1 MLIEHGLY
9 VTRGTANG
17 GVYERPLEAAR
28 LEERILFS
36 ASAMAPVAAEL
47 ADAGDALTSALVSIG
62 DAATIQTD
70 QGGLTDQQ
78 FLDLVADTLLPGPS
92 LSPGAQGGDSP
103 TVDDPAT
110 VDDAATNAQ
119 NSIVNPTLD
128 SKTEL
133 VFVDTAIVDYE
144 AIVNDIRLS
153 ARQTRAV
160 QVVLLDATQDGL
172 KQINLYMSGVTQTV
186 DTVHFITQGTDR
198 ALKLGSTWIDVNS
211 LASNQNEFE
220 QWRDVLSP
228 DADLVFYGA
237 DLQNSVDGQR
247 LLTELSSL
255 TRSHVSVSGNP
266 SDFSDPG
273 LSTAS
278 NALNARNVIL
288 VDRNLDDS
296 DLLIDAARSG
306 SIVFAYDGT
315 SESALSVLDRVAQ
328 WAQQNQTEIQSL
340 SILSH
345 GTSGGF
351 ELGNQWI
358 TTSSLTN
365 TADDWTQ
372 ISQYFVEDADI
383 YILGCNVGAY
393 NRLGQQL
400 VDQLAIL
407 TRTDVFASS
416 DITGVG
422 GDWLLELGSA
432 GNPAPEN
439 AVLANVFNLDQLK
452 SANVSLAWYNA
463 SWNYRQTVTINES
476 MVTGTSNLSNFAVL
490 VSVTNP
496 GLKTTANGGNVG
508 QADGGDFVFTSSD
521 GTTKLDHQIESYDA
535 TTGTLLAWVEVPT
548 LSHNVNTSLYLYYG
562 NAAAADQWNAAGTWE
577 TNYKGVWHLGSDY
590 LDSTAT
596 NNDGTNSGSTNFA
609 TAKIGSGDNFDG
621 ISDYVSTTSSEA
633 KTADDFTIS
642 LWFNADATDFAHH
655 LIWQGE
661 TGGNGFGNPF
671 PGQQEMHISLGN
683 VLAGPVSD
691 VLTFFLGDT
700 NEVTGNLNITTAFT
714 DVTGWHHVS
723 VVVSGMNTT
732 PSATMYLDGVDVGS
746 DTGTL
751 GLTSRTAWDS
761 PLRFGG
767 PSAVQRHYDG
777 GLDEIR
783 LATTTR
789 SADWIATEHNNQ
801 NAPATYVSISGEEG
815 SPIITSNGGGA
826 TASVSVSENATGVT
840 TVTAADPGAPPQTL
854 VYSISGGMDAAKF
867 TIDSGTGVLTFVS
880 APNYES
886 PADSG
891 ANNVYEVI
899 VQVSD
904 GTLTDAQFIAVTV
917 TNVNENPI
925 AVDDS
930 YSGFYQGDISE
941 SDPPGVLIND
951 SDPDGDALTVSL
963 VSGPAYA
970 TTFTLNADG
979 SFSYLHDGSENFS
992 DSFVYSV
999 SDGLGGTATATASIA
1014 ITPVND
1020 DPVLVDGGTE
1030 SLSEGGTTTPF
1041 LGIGTVTD
1049 PDSPDFDGGGLLATI
1064 TSGIESGDVLTLANV
1079 GGVTI
1084 SGTDVLV
1091 GGITVGTVFGGAA
1104 GVSLTITFNSDAT
1117 LARIQSV
1124 YQAVALNSV
1133 VDNPVLGMRTISVTV
1148 EDGDGGTSNT
1158 GTGIVDFNTA
1168 VNDVPTVTPSGPL
1181 TIAEDTSGVVSL
1193 SVTDPD
1199 ANGNSL
1205 KVTLSL
1211 SNSSGTI
1218 SLGSTS
1224 GLTFSVG
1231 DGSLDTTM
1239 SFTGTLADLNN
1250 ALASITYTPTTGFN
1264 GAETLLYTINDQGNT
1279 GGGGAQEATG
1289 GISITVD
1296 SENDAPVLAG
1306 ANNLT
1311 AIDEDNIFNNG
1322 TLVSDLIAGHV
1333 TDPDPG
1339 AVFGIAV
1346 TAVSTSN
1353 GAWQYTVDN
1362 GSNWLSFGAVS
1373 ASSAR
1378 LLSADAL
1385 TRVRFVPNSNY
1396 NGTVNNGIAFAAWDG
1411 TSGVAG
1417 GTASIAS
1424 VTHIDQFNTTSY
1436 SNNNGTGNWSGSWVE
1451 TDNGG
1456 GGASGGFIRVNSGA
1470 LEVKSDRL
1478 SDNIYRQVDLS
1489 AANLAVLSFSYQNSI
1504 SGGDGDVVR
1513 LQISSNGGAS
1523 YSDLAVF
1530 SSGCYTGSG
1539 NLSFDITS
1547 YASINTRVRM
1557 IVTAVD
1563 QTRPV
1568 EFDNFQIS
1576 SSTLTGGTTA
1586 FSTTTASSSVVV
1598 NAVNDEQVFVPGPGQ
1613 SFAEGSAN
1621 NTVTTDTLLT
1631 TDTDNSDHELV
1642 YTLSILPTHGVLKVN
1657 GVTLG
1662 VSDTFTQAQ
1671 VNAGQLTYDH
1681 DGSEGD
1687 TDSFS
1692 FSVDDG
1698 LGADTGVLVNFQ
1710 INAVND
1716 NNPIIVSNGAGATAG
1731 ISVSENATTV
1741 TTVQATDADLPAESI
1756 TYSIVSDVDS
1766 MDAAKFSINSATG
1779 VLTFITAPDFEAPT
1793 DSDGNNSYIV
1803 KVQATDGATTD
1814 TQLITITVTDV
1825 VSLFEVTTVSD
1836 VDDSGLGASYTIEQL
1851 HAAGGGAD
1859 GKISLREAIIAA
1871 NSTAGLDTIT
1881 FSISGTGPHTIS
1893 LATALPQITQAV
1905 IIDGWSEPDFTG
1917 TPVIQLDGSAAPVG
1931 ADGLWI
1937 SGGGSTV
1944 RGLIISGFNDRG
1956 ISLTGG
1962 GGNTIVGNWIG
1973 IDTVGTAA
1981 EGNGTGIFIS
1991 STGNLIGG
1999 TTTATRNVIS
2009 GNTVSNIGISGASA
2023 VSNVISGN
2031 YIGTSADGMAAI
2043 ASAGNGISISGGAVG
2058 NQIGGSSAT
2067 AGNVIAGF
2075 GNIGI
2080 ELTSGAHGNAI
2091 QGNLLGVN
2099 ATASGVLT
2107 SGGIGITLNSV
2118 SNTLIG
2124 GSTAGQG
2131 NTFGGFA
2138 NTAVWILGGGT
2149 SIAVQGNFFGTDVTQ
2164 SASYANGA
2172 AIDIWNATSS
2182 TIGGTVAGAGNIIA
2196 HSTGSAIKVMSP
2208 STGISILGNSLYSN
2222 SGIGIDL
2229 AADGVTANDAND
2241 SDTGANRLCNFPV
2254 ITMAARSGVTVRVEG
2269 TLKAEASTAY
2279 RIEIFANAVGLEHS
2293 SGYGA
2298 GQRYLGFVTVTT
2310 DAAGSA
2316 TFSTDII
2323 AAVLVG
2329 ETVSATAT
2337 DAVGN
2342 TSELGAHRV
2351 IVTPV
2356 PVLDLDADDSS
2367 GETGADFIASFVED
2381 GSPVNVVDADA
2392 IAFDTDTSDLNKLT
2406 VTITNLID
2414 GSSEILTADTSG
2426 TSLNASYASG
2436 VLTITGAASESDYQR
2451 VLRTITYDNTSQN
2464 ADNTT
2469 RILTITV
2476 EDGVFASNTAISRI
2490 QVLTS
2495 NDAPTIQ
2502 SNALTIAESG
2512 TVILTAADLL
2522 STDAEQSAAQL
2533 TYTISG
2539 VSGGQFEFLANA
2551 GVAITSFTQAD
2562 INSGSVR
2569 FVHDGNEAA
2578 PSYDVTVSDGLLS
2591 NGPQSASVTFTGVN
2605 DSPVMNSAT
2614 FSVVENSTLGTTVGF
2629 ATSTDSDAGD
2639 TRNYSILSGNING
2652 AFGINAGSG
2661 EIVVLNPAALDFET
2675 ITTFTL
2681 TVEVSD
2687 AVGASSTAV
2696 VTINVTNISDN
2707 STSAISDIDATSE
2720 LIAENSTNGTIVGI
2734 TALATDADASDT
2746 ISYTLTDAAGGRF
2759 AIDSVTGVVTV
2770 ANGAAL
2776 DYETSISQNITVRAT
2791 STDGSFSTRT
2801 FLIQLTDVNESG
2813 VSAIS
2818 DINASANTVAEN
2830 SSNGTTVGY
2839 TAFAADPDSTD
2850 TISYTLDD
2858 TAGGRFAIDSV
2869 TGIVTVANG
2878 LLLDREAAFSHT
2890 IIVRVTSTDGSIAVL
2905 SVDISLID
2913 VNEFA
2918 IIAPA
2923 DLDAAANTVAEL
2935 SLQGTLTGIT
2945 VSASDADATT
2955 NAIAYTLDD
2964 TAGGRFQINSVTGV
2978 ITVGATAIDYETA
2991 TSYSLMA
2998 RATSAD
3004 GSSKTLLITIN
3015 VTDVNESGASAITDT
3030 NAAAN
3035 QVLENAVS
3043 GTVTGITAH
3052 ATDPDGTDSIIYSLD
3067 NNAGGRF
3074 RIDSLTGVV
3083 TVANGTLLDRETAAS
3098 HSIIIRATSTDSSSS
3113 TQTFI
3118 VNLGDVD
3125 EFDVSPITDSN
3136 LGIDGVNE
3144 NAVNGTTIGVTA
3156 NAFDSDVSSNT
3167 ITWSLDDNAGGRFAI
3182 NSASGIVTVANG
3194 TLLDAETATSHTIVV
3209 RATSADSSFATRSFV
3224 IVINDLNE
3232 FGISAVTDSDATLN
3246 AVDENAA
3253 TGTIVGI
3260 TASATDDDTGTNG
3273 ITYVLTNNAGGR
3285 FAIDSTTG
3293 IVRVADGT
3301 LLNRESLA
3309 SHNITVRALSADGTF
3324 STQTFSV
3331 AINDVNEFS
3340 ITSIADSNAAANVLN
3355 ENSANGTVVGI
3366 TAAASDADA
3375 TTNVILYSLDDDAGG
3390 RFQINA
3396 NTGVITV
3403 ADGTLL
3409 DFESSASHTIIVRA
3423 TSADSSASTQTFVIS
3438 LLDTNDAP
3446 PVITPGQQF
3455 NVSELA
3461 SVGTV
3466 FGTVAAVDPDG
3477 VGTLQNWTIVSGNT
3491 DGIFA
3496 INPATGALRI
3506 SNTAL
3511 LNFETTTTYTLTLS
3525 VGDGSATSLPQ
3536 TVLVRVMDGN
3546 ERPTFGVP
3554 IPMSI
3559 DENSES
3565 GTTVGSVSAS
3575 DVDAGDVQTYAI
3587 IGSTPVSPFAI
3598 DAATGVIR
3606 VADSSL
3612 LDFESRQSITLQI
3625 QVTDV
3630 GGLTATT
3637 SMVISLNDVNE
3648 TPSLINL
3655 AGGTVQENR
3664 GAGTFVGQLS
3674 AVDPDAGEVL
3684 TWTLADDANGMFV
3697 VNSTTGRIDVAAGA
3711 VLNFEQ
3717 TAAYGIAVEV
3727 TDSGGLTHLQTF
3739 TIRLLDVND
3748 APIAASDL
3756 IPGIQLTGIE
3766 VLTPGLLLNDFDED
3780 GNTLQAV
3787 MLSTTAN
3794 GVLVLRANGSLL
3806 YSPNGVFSGVDTF
3819 VYYVTDGF
3827 ANSAPVTV
3835 TINVAAAVGGS
3846 PAGSSGS
3853 SVGTSDSTTGS
3864 SVGDTTTDSTDSSA
3878 DGGDEITVVTTTQF
3892 FAAPAAP
3899 ADRSDKVATP
3909 TATVAE
3915 TITES
3920 GPSAS
3925 NNENVAITGELIAS
3939 VFVSDFFVNTR
3950 SERIKSITSELA
3962 QAAVFGGMMMDT
3974 GVHNALVSLNFFTID
3989 RLIQR
3994 IDEPTISEREEL
4006 AGKVAVGSAAVVTTS
4021 LSVGYV
4027 IWILRGGSLLTTFMS
4042 ALPAWQAFDP
4052 LPVLQSFHKATDDDD
4067 DDTLLSIATR
4077 KTVDSLKK
4085 ISKS

>member
-1 MLIEHGLY
+1 MSLRDFIRQTKMLIEHGLY

-47 ADAGDALTSALVSIG
+47 ASAGDALTSALVSMG
-62 DAATIQTD
+62 DDPSASSD
-70 QGGLTDQQ
+70 SGVLSDGQ
-78 FLDLVADTLLPGPS
+78 FLDLIADAILPQSTLQPQS
-92 LSPGAQGGDSP
+92 DS
-103 TVDDPAT
+103 TTNGEDTTSTDDPAT
-110 VDDAATNAQ
+110 NITTDNENQRV
-119 NSIVNPTLD
+119 
-128 SKTEL
+128 EL
-133 VFVDTAIVDYE
+133 VFVDTGIANYE
-144 AIVNDIRLS
+144 TIVNDIRVAS
-153 ARQTRAV
+153 QPTRAI

-172 KQINLYMSGVTQTV
+172 KQINLYMSGMTQTV
-186 DTVHFITQGTDR
+186 DTVHFITHGTDR
-198 ALKLGSTWIDVNS
+198 ALKLGSTWIDIGS
-211 LASNQNEFE
+211 LASHQTDIE
-220 QWRDVLSP
+220 QWRNVLTP
-228 DADLVFYGA
+228 NADLVFYGG
-237 DLQNSVDGQR
+237 DLVDSAEGQQ
-247 LLTELSSL
+247 LLKELSSVTNCAVVDGGSL
-255 TRSHVSVSGNP
+255 
-266 SDFSDPG
+266 SDLAEPF
-273 LSTAS
+273 LSTS
-278 NALNARNVIL
+278 PNAYKARNVIL

-306 SIVFAYDGT
+306 SVVFAYDGT

-345 GTSGGF
+345 GISGGF

-358 TTSSLTN
+358 TTSSLIS
-365 TADDWTQ
+365 TADGWKQ

-383 YILGCNVGAY
+383 YILGCNVGAE
-393 NRLGQQL
+393 NRQGQQL

-432 GNPAPEN
+432 GNPPPEN
-439 AVLANVFNLDQLK
+439 AVLANVFNVDQLK

-463 SWNYRQTVTINES
+463 NWNYRQTVTINES

-490 VSVTNP
+490 VSVTDP

-521 GTTKLDHQIESYDA
+521 GTTKLDYQIESYDA

-562 NAAAADQWNAAGTWE
+562 NAAAANQWNAAGTWE

-596 NNDGTNSGSTNFA
+596 SNDGTNSGSTNFA

-642 LWFNADATDFAHH
+642 LWFNADATNFSRT
-655 LIWQGE
+655 LIWQGVS
-661 TGGNGFGNPF
+661 TGNGFGD
-671 PGQQEMHISLGN
+671 PGFGGHPEMNISLGSVN
-683 VLAGPVSD
+683 TAGTTFSNN
-691 VLTFFLGDT
+691 LSFFLGRDAADS
-700 NEVTGNLNITTAFT
+700 NAINISTAFT
-714 DVTGWHHVS
+714 DTAGWHHV
-723 VVVSGMNTT
+723 VVIVSNMSTSPT
-732 PSATMYLDGVDVGS
+732 ATMYLDGSSVGT
-746 DTGTL
+746 DTGTTTE
-751 GLTSRTAWDS
+751 TSRTSWNTDM
-761 PLRFGG
+761 RFGRPG
-767 PSAVQRHYDG
+767 AAERYYDG
-777 GLDEIR
+777 GLDEVR

-789 SADWIATEHNNQ
+789 TADWVLTEYNNQ
-801 NAPATYVSISGEEG
+801 NNPGTYVTLTSEEG
-815 SPIITSNGGGA
+815 APLITSNGGGA

-854 VYSISGGMDAAKF
+854 VYSISGGVDAAKF
-867 TIDSGTGVLTFVS
+867 TIDSGTGELTFVS

-886 PADSG
+886 PTDSG

-925 AVDDS
+925 AVADS
-930 YSGFYQGDISE
+930 YSGFYQGDTSA
-941 SDPPGVLIND
+941 SGAPGVLIND

-963 VSGPAYA
+963 VNGPAYA

-979 SFSYLHDGSENFS
+979 SFSYLHDGSENFA
-992 DSFVYSV
+992 DIFVYSV
-999 SDGLGGTATATASIA
+999 SDGLGGTATAAVSIA

-1020 DPVLVDGGTE
+1020 DPVLIDGGTE

-1049 PDSPDFDGGGLLATI
+1049 PDSPDFDGGELLATI
-1064 TSGIESGDVLTLANV
+1064 TSGMESGDVLALANV
-1079 GGVTI
+1079 GGVTT

-1091 GGITVGTVFGGAA
+1091 GGIAVGTVFGGAA
-1104 GVSLTITFNSDAT
+1104 GVPMIVTFNANAT
-1117 LARIQSV
+1117 LARV
-1124 YQAVALNSV
+1124 QAVYESVALTSN
-1133 VDNPVLGMRTISVTV
+1133 VDVPVLGIRTISVTV
-1148 EDGDGGTSNT
+1148 TDGDGGTSNT
-1158 GTGIVDFNTA
+1158 ATGIVDFDTA
-1168 VNDVPTVTPSGPL
+1168 INDTPVVTPSAPL
-1181 TIAEDTSGVVSL
+1181 IVPEDTSGIISL
-1193 SVTDPD
+1193 FVTDPD
-1199 ANGNSL
+1199 AGSGSL
-1205 KVTLSL
+1205 KVTLNL
-1211 SNSSGTI
+1211 SNASGTI
-1218 SLGSTS
+1218 TLGSTT
-1224 GLTFSVG
+1224 GLSFSVG
-1231 DGSLDTTM
+1231 DGTQDTSM
-1239 SFTGTLADLNN
+1239 SFTGTLTDLNN
-1250 ALASITYTPTTGFN
+1250 ALSSITYSPTTGFN
-1264 GAETLLYTINDQGNT
+1264 GADALQYAIDDQGNS
-1279 GGGGAQEATG
+1279 GSGGAQTADG
-1289 GISITVD
+1289 NVSITVD
-1296 SENDAPVLAG
+1296 SENDAPALSG

-1311 AIDEDNIFNNG
+1311 AIDEDDVFNNG
-1322 TLVSDLIAGHV
+1322 TLVSDLISGQV
-1333 TDPDPG
+1333 TDPDPS
-1339 AVFGIAV
+1339 AAYGIAV
-1346 TAVSTSN
+1346 TAVNNSN
-1353 GAWQYTVDN
+1353 GTWQYTINN
-1362 GSNWLSFGAVS
+1362 GSNWLSFGGVS
-1373 ASSAR
+1373 ASTAR
-1378 LLSADAL
+1378 LLTADAM
-1385 TRVRFVPNSNY
+1385 TRVRFVPNANY
-1396 NGTVNNGIAFAAWDG
+1396 NGTVNDGITFAAWDG

-1417 GTASIAS
+1417 STANIAP
-1424 VTHIDQFNTTSY
+1424 TTYLDQFNTTSY
-1436 SNNNGTGNWSGSWVE
+1436 LNSNGTGLWTSSWVE
-1451 TDNGG
+1451 TDNNG
-1456 GGASGGFIRVNSGA
+1456 GGASSGLIRINSGV
-1470 LEVKSDRL
+1470 LEVKSDR
-1478 SDNIYRQVDLS
+1478 SNDNVYRQVDLS
-1489 AANLAVLSFSYQNSI
+1489 SATSASVSFSYQNSI
-1504 SGGDGDVVR
+1504 GVGDGDVVR
-1513 LQISSNGGAS
+1513 FQVSGNGGAS
-1523 YSDLAVF
+1523 YTDLATF
-1530 SSGCYTGSG
+1530 DSGTNTGSG
-1539 NLSFDITS
+1539 TLSFDITS
-1547 YASINTRVRM
+1547 SISSNTRIRM
-1557 IVTAVD
+1557 IVTSVD
-1563 QTRPV
+1563 QTKTV
-1568 EFDNFQIS
+1568 AFDDILITATS
-1576 SSTLTGGTTA
+1576 SLTGGTTA
-1586 FSTTTASSSVVV
+1586 FSTATASSSLIV
-1598 NAVNDEQVFVPGPGQ
+1598 NSVNDEQVFVAGPGQ
-1613 SFAEGSAN
+1613 NFAEGSTGN
-1621 NTVTTDTLLT
+1621 VVTTDTLLT
-1631 TDTDNSDHELV
+1631 TDVDNSDNELV
-1642 YTLSILPTHGVLKVN
+1642 YTLSILPAQGVLKLN
-1657 GVTLG
+1657 GFTLG
-1662 VSDTFTQAQ
+1662 SGDTFTQAQ

-1681 DGSEGD
+1681 DGTEGA

-1710 INAVND
+1710 INGVND
-1716 NNPIIVSNGAGATAG
+1716 NSPVITSNGAGPATG
-1731 ISVSENATTV
+1731 ISVSENSTAV
-1741 TTVQATDADLPAESI
+1741 TTVQATDTDLPAELI

-1766 MDAAKFSINSATG
+1766 ADAARFVIDSATG
-1779 VLTFITAPDFEAPT
+1779 VLKFAANPDFESPT
-1793 DSDGNNSYIV
+1793 DSNGDNVYVV
-1803 KVQATDGATTD
+1803 KVQASDGTNTD
-1814 TQLITITVTDV
+1814 TQLISVTVTDV
-1825 VSLFEVTTVSD
+1825 TSLLEVTTISD
-1836 VDDSGLGASYTIEQL
+1836 IDDSGLGTSYTIEQL

-1859 GKISLREAIIAA
+1859 GEISLREAIVAA

-1881 FSISGTGPHTIS
+1881 FNISGAGPHTIS
-1893 LATALPQITQAV
+1893 LAAALPEITQAIV
-1905 IIDGWSEPDFTG
+1905 IDGWSEPDFAG
-1917 TPVIQLDGSAAPVG
+1917 TPVIQLDGSAAPAG

-1937 SGGGSTV
+1937 SSGGSTV

-1962 GGNTIVGNWIG
+1962 GGNTIVGNRIG
-1973 IDTVGTAA
+1973 TNTDGTAA
-1981 EGNGTGIFIS
+1981 DGNGTGIFIS
-1991 STGNLIGG
+1991 SSGNTIGG

-2009 GNTVSNIGISGASA
+2009 GNTAGNIAISGAFA

-2031 YIGTSADGMAAI
+2031 YIGTSEDGMSAI
-2043 ASAGNGISISGGAVG
+2043 ASAGNGITLSGGAVG
-2058 NQIGGSSAT
+2058 NQIGGSGS
-2067 AGNVIAGF
+2067 AGNVISGF

-2080 ELTSGAHGNAI
+2080 EVTFGSHGNAI

-2107 SGGIGITLNSV
+2107 SGAVGITLNSV

-2124 GSTAGQG
+2124 GTAAGEG

-2138 NTAVWILGGGT
+2138 NTAIWILGGGT
-2149 SIAVQGNFFGTDVTQ
+2149 SISVQGNFFGTDATQ
-2164 SASYANGA
+2164 TASYANGTA
-2172 AIDIWNATSS
+2172 VDIWNATSS

-2229 AADGVTANDAND
+2229 SADGVTVNDADD
-2241 SDTGANRLCNFPV
+2241 SDTGANRLSNFPV
-2254 ITMAARSGVTVRVEG
+2254 ITMAARSGTTVRVEG
-2269 TLKAEASTAY
+2269 TLKAEASTVY

-2316 TFSTDII
+2316 TFSSDIT

-2337 DAVGN
+2337 DAAGN
-2342 TSELGAHRV
+2342 TSEFGANRV
-2351 IVTPV
+2351 IVMPV
-2356 PVLDLDADDSS
+2356 PVIDLDSDDSS

-2392 IAFDTDTSDLNKLT
+2392 IAFDTDTSNLNKLT

-2414 GSSEILTADTSG
+2414 GSNEILTADTSG
-2426 TSLNASYASG
+2426 TSLNASYVGG
-2436 VLTITGAASESDYQR
+2436 VLTITGTASESDYQQ

-2464 ADNTT
+2464 ADTTT

-2476 EDGVFASNTAISRI
+2476 EDGVFVSNTATSRI
-2490 QVLTS
+2490 QILTS

-2502 SNALTIAESG
+2502 ANALTIAEGG
-2512 TVILTAADLL
+2512 TVIITAADLL
-2522 STDAEQSAAQL
+2522 STDAEQSVAQL

-2539 VSGGQFEFLANA
+2539 VSGGRFEFVANA

-2562 INSGSVR
+2562 INSGAVR

-2591 NGPQSASVTFTGVN
+2591 NGPQSVLVTFTGAN
-2605 DSPVMNSAT
+2605 DAPVMNSAT

-2629 ATSTDSDAGD
+2629 ATSTDSDVGD
-2639 TRNYSILSGNING
+2639 TRNYSILSGNISG

-2675 ITTFTL
+2675 ITSFSL
-2681 TVEVSD
+2681 TIQVSD
-2687 AVGASSTAV
+2687 AAGASSTAV
-2696 VTINVTNISDN
+2696 VTINVTNVGDN
-2707 STSAISDIDATSE
+2707 SISALSDTDATNE
-2720 LIAENSTNGTIVGI
+2720 IVAENSTNGANVGI
-2734 TALATDADASDT
+2734 TALATDADAADS
-2746 ISYTLTDAAGGRF
+2746 ISYSLTDDAGGRF

-2776 DYETSISQNITVRAT
+2776 DYETGTSHNITVRAT

-2818 DINASANTVAEN
+2818 DMNASVNTVAEN

-2850 TISYTLDD
+2850 AIFYTLDD
-2858 TAGGRFAIDSV
+2858 NAGGRFAIDTF

-2878 LLLDREAAFSHT
+2878 LLLDREAAAAHT
-2890 IIVRVTSTDGSIAVL
+2890 IIVRATSTDGSIAVL

-2913 VNEFA
+2913 VNEFS
-2918 IIAPA
+2918 ISAPT

-2955 NAIAYTLDD
+2955 NAITYSLDNS
-2964 TAGGRFQINSVTGV
+2964 AGGRFQVDSVTGV
-2978 ITVGATAIDYETA
+2978 ITVGATASDYETA
-2991 TSYSLMA
+2991 TSYSVMA

-3004 GSSKTLLITIN
+3004 GSSRTLLITIN
-3015 VTDVNESGASAITDT
+3015 ITDVNESGTSAVTDT
-3030 NAAAN
+3030 DPAVN
-3035 QVLENAVS
+3035 QVLENAVT
-3043 GTVTGITAH
+3043 GTLTGITAH
-3052 ATDPDGTDSIIYSLD
+3052 ATDPDGTDTITYSLD

-3074 RIDSLTGVV
+3074 QIDSVSGVV
-3083 TVANGTLLDRETAAS
+3083 SVADGTLLDRELAAS
-3098 HSIIIRATSTDSSSS
+3098 HSIIIRATSTDSSFS

-3125 EFDVSPITDSN
+3125 EFDVSAITDSN
-3136 LGIDGVNE
+3136 VSVDGVIE
-3144 NAVNGTTIGVTA
+3144 NSANGTIVGITA

-3167 ITWSLDDNAGGRFAI
+3167 ITWSLDDNAGGRFQI
-3182 NSASGIVTVANG
+3182 GASTGIVTVANG
-3194 TLLDAETATSHTIVV
+3194 A
-3209 RATSADSSFATRSFV
+3209 
-3224 IVINDLNE
+3224 
-3232 FGISAVTDSDATLN
+3232 
-3246 AVDENAA
+3246 
-3253 TGTIVGI
+3253 
-3260 TASATDDDTGTNG
+3260 
-3273 ITYVLTNNAGGR
+3273 
-3285 FAIDSTTG
+3285 
-3293 IVRVADGT
+3293 
-3301 LLNRESLA
+3301 
-3309 SHNITVRALSADGTF
+3309 
-3324 STQTFSV
+3324 
-3331 AINDVNEFS
+3331 
-3340 ITSIADSNAAANVLN
+3340 
-3355 ENSANGTVVGI
+3355 
-3366 TAAASDADA
+3366 
-3375 TTNVILYSLDDDAGG
+3375 
-3390 RFQINA
+3390 
-3396 NTGVITV
+3396 
-3403 ADGTLL
+3403 LL
-3409 DFESSASHTIIVRA
+3409 DFETSANHTIIVRA
-3423 TSADSSASTQTFVIS
+3423 TSADTSSSTQTFLIS

-3461 SVGTV
+3461 GVGTV

-3477 VGTLQNWTIVSGNT
+3477 VGTLQGWTIVSGNT
-3491 DGIFA
+3491 DGVFA
-3496 INPATGALRI
+3496 INPTTGALRI
-3506 SNTAL
+3506 TNSAM
-3511 LNFETTTTYTLTLS
+3511 LNFETTATYTLTLS
-3525 VGDGSATSLPQ
+3525 VGDGTATSLPQ
-3536 TVLVRVMDGN
+3536 TVLIRIMDGN
-3546 ERPTFGVP
+3546 EAPVSIVPTP
-3554 IPMSI
+3554 LSI
-3559 DENSES
+3559 DENTAA
-3565 GTTVGSVSAS
+3565 GTIVGSVSAS
-3575 DVDAGDVQTYAI
+3575 DVDAGDVLSYAI
-3587 IGSTPVSPFAI
+3587 MGSITASPFAI

-3612 LDFESRQSITLQI
+3612 LDFEARQSITLQI

-3637 SMVISLNDVNE
+3637 SVVISLNDVNE
-3648 TPSLINL
+3648 IPSLINL

-3684 TWTLADDANGMFV
+3684 TWTLVDDANGTFV
-3697 VNSTTGRIDVAAGA
+3697 VNSSTGRIDVAAGA

-3717 TAAYGIAVEV
+3717 MAAYGIAVDV
-3727 TDSGGLTHLQTF
+3727 TDSGGLTHQQTF

-3780 GNTLQAV
+3780 GDALQAV
-3787 MLSTTAN
+3787 LVSTTAN
-3794 GVLVLRANGSLL
+3794 GVLVLRADGSLL
-3806 YSPNGVFSGVDTF
+3806 YSPNGVFSGIDTF

-3846 PAGSSGS
+3846 PGGSSGS
-3853 SVGTSDSTTGS
+3853 SGETSDSTSVS
-3864 SVGDTTTDSTDSSA
+3864 SGGDTTTDTTDSSA

-3909 TATVAE
+3909 TAPVAE
-3915 TITES
+3915 PITES
-3920 GPSAS
+3920 GPSAA

-3950 SERIKSITSELA
+3950 SERMKSVTSELA
-3962 QAAVFGGMMMDT
+3962 QAAVFGGMMLDT
-3974 GVHNALVSLNFFTID
+3974 GVHNALVSLNLFTID

-3994 IDEPTISEREEL
+3994 VDEPTISEREEL

-4052 LPVLQSFHKATDDDD
+4052 LPVLQSFHKATEED

-4085 ISKS
+4085 IRKS